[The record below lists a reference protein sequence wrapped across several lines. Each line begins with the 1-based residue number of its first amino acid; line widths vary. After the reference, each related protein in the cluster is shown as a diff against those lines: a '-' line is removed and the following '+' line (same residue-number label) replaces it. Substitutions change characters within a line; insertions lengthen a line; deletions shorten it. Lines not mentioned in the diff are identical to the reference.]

1 MVTNFLTDFKNYL
14 RLKKLEKNF
23 SRAFFI
29 ENNSLYKYLVQYI
42 NYKESA
48 LISFEKINTSNQG
61 DTNLFVFKTN
71 FFRQL
76 VFLTINIKYIYS
88 STPGLNQTIFQ
99 KSKLSNNKYIYIQ
112 HSSIGLINAY
122 NHDIF
127 LNFDVVQ
134 VTNKFQ
140 LNDLNNINKR
150 YNKKIKILKSKYS
163 LFNKSFK
170 SINSDLNILIAPS
183 WNTFFF
189 KNNYHKILFKL
200 LSEKNMRF
208 SIRPHPM
215 SFKKKEITKL
225 ELESIGY
232 KIDDNNELDFNNF
245 NTLISDWSGIF
256 IEFSYFLRKK
266 PFLINSPK
274 KILNKF
280 TQKLDY
286 QSIEEF
292 SRHEIGRVY
301 EENSLKEMVEDIYH
315 LTDDEL
321 LRNKIDIDKFFN
333 KYFY

>member
-1 MVTNFLTDFKNYL
+1 MVINFLRDFKNYL
-14 RLKKLEKNF
+14 RLKKLEKNY
-23 SRAFFI
+23 SRAFFV
-29 ENNSLYKYLVQYI
+29 ENKFLYKYLVQYI

-48 LISFEKINTSNQG
+48 LISYEKFDISNQG
-61 DTNLFVFKTN
+61 DTNLFIFKTN
-71 FFRQL
+71 FFQQL
-76 VFLTINIKYIYS
+76 VFLTINIKHIYS

-99 KSKLSNNKYIYIQ
+99 KSKLYNNKYIYIQ

-122 NHDIF
+122 NHDAF

-140 LNDLNNINKR
+140 LNDLNIINKR
-150 YNKKIKILKSKYS
+150 YNKKIKVLKSKYS

-170 SINSDLNILIAPS
+170 SVNFDLNILIAPS

-189 KNNYHKILFKL
+189 KNDYHKILFRL

-215 SFKKKEITKL
+215 SFKKKEVSKL
-225 ELESIGY
+225 ELEAIGY
-232 KIDDNNELDFNNF
+232 KIDDNDEFDFNNF

-256 IEFSYFLRKK
+256 IEFSYFLKK
-266 PFLINSPK
+266 KAFLINSPK
-274 KILNKF
+274 KILNKY
-280 TQKLDY
+280 TQKLDD

-301 EENSLKEMVEDIYH
+301 EENSLKEMVENIYSS
-315 LTDDEL
+315 TDNEL
-321 LRNKIDIDKFFN
+321 LRNKTDIDKFFN